1 MSRSLSDKK
10 ILLLGGTSGIGFAT
24 ARAAA
29 LEGATVVVVSSQ
41 PEKVEHALSR
51 LPDNS
56 EGHVVD
62 VTNETEQQAFFN
74 RVGKFDHLIFTA
86 GEALLID
93 SIHAMDSE
101 SARRFFNLRYWGAFT
116 AAKYGSP
123 NIRPGG
129 SISFTSGVAAARP
142 NPGLSVA
149 AASVCGAIEAMT
161 RALAVELRPLR
172 VNAIAFGMIR
182 TELWNHLT
190 NEQLAAMDDSAAKTL
205 LVGKLGEPEDAAE
218 AFIYLMKEQYTTGQ
232 ILVVDGGASLV

>member
-1 MSRSLSDKK
+1 MNRSLLDKK
-10 ILLLGGTSGIGFAT
+10 VLLLGGTSGIGFAT
-24 ARAAA
+24 AKAAA
-29 LEGATVVVVSSQ
+29 MEGATVVVVSSQ
-41 PEKVEHALSR
+41 PNKVEHALSR

-56 EGHVVD
+56 EGYDVD

-149 AASVCGAIEAMT
+149 ASVCGAIEAMT

-190 NEQLAAMDDSAAKTL
+190 NEQLAAMDDSAAETF

-218 AFIYLMKEQYTTGQ
+218 AFLYLMKERYATGQ

>member
-1 MSRSLSDKK
+1 MNRSLSDKK
-10 ILLLGGTSGIGFAT
+10 VLLLGGTSGIGFAT

-41 PEKVEHALSR
+41 PDKVEHALSR

-123 NIRPGG
+123 NIRSGG

-142 NPGLSVA
+142 NPGLSV

-190 NEQLAAMDDSAAKTL
+190 DEQLAAMDDSAAKTL

-218 AFIYLMKEQYTTGQ
+218 AFLYLMKEQYTTGQ

>member
-149 AASVCGAIEAMT
+149 ASVCGAIEAMT

>member
-1 MSRSLSDKK
+1 MNRSLSDKK
-10 ILLLGGTSGIGFAT
+10 VLLLGGTSGIGFAT
-24 ARAAA
+24 AKAAA
-29 LEGATVVVVSSQ
+29 MEGATVVVVSSQ
-41 PEKVEHALSR
+41 PNKVEHALSR

-56 EGHVVD
+56 EGYVVD
-62 VTNETEQQAFFN
+62 ITNETEQQAFFN

-149 AASVCGAIEAMT
+149 ASVCGAIEAMT

-218 AFIYLMKEQYTTGQ
+218 AFIYLMKEQYASGQ

>member
-1 MSRSLSDKK
+1 MNRSLSDKK
-10 ILLLGGTSGIGFAT
+10 VLLLGGTSGIGFAT

-41 PEKVEHALSR
+41 PDKVEHALSR

-62 VTNETEQQAFFN
+62 VTNETEQQDFFN

-142 NPGLSVA
+142 NPGLSV

>member
-1 MSRSLSDKK
+1 MNRSLSDKK
-10 ILLLGGTSGIGFAT
+10 VLLLGGTSGIGFAT

-41 PEKVEHALSR
+41 PDKVEHALSR

-149 AASVCGAIEAMT
+149 ASVCGAIEAMT

-190 NEQLAAMDDSAAKTL
+190 DEQLAAMDDSAAKTL